1 MTFDQLASVYS
12 IKHGQSLTQ
21 KLKEMSRDRRPMS
34 LGDFI
39 AQMTDYFEAVS
50 RNQVRA
56 AGAGNTNGGARRW
69 PHSSGR
75 SGVVQLAFAT
85 PSSAFLF
92 SSRLRCS
99 AFPFS
104 KAAMSSFLRAKCRIA
119 QRASGTRSNRRRA

>member
-12 IKHGQSLTQ
+12 IKHGQSVTQ

-56 AGAGNTNGGARRW
+56 AGAASTNGTKKAT
-69 PHSSGR
+69 PPA
-75 SGVVQLAFAT
+75 QAAPPPAT
-85 PSSAFLF
+85 PSAAAKAPAVTVMKYADV
-92 SSRLRCS
+92 SR
-99 AFPFS
+99 
-104 KAAMSSFLRAKCRIA
+104 
-119 QRASGTRSNRRRA
+119 